1 MSILAPVDEHADDAS
16 YEVLSV
22 IPIESTEEEVLQR
35 AASVNYLGDF
45 SIAQAL
51 VGEAK
56 SRGIAPLPA
65 SKFESIPGKGA
76 KALIAGMEVR
86 VGSPKFLIEE
96 RIAVP
101 VSFAERIGA
110 FARDGKTVI
119 TVLSGRSLS
128 GAIILARTQQPEPA
142 RDYEGERGSGVTVRV
157 RMSPFVLF
165 IGGFLLVSSLV
176 LYLVL

>member
-1 MSILAPVDEHADDAS
+1 MSTPAQIGEYATDAS

-22 IPIESTEEEVLQR
+22 IPVESTEEETLQR

-45 SIAQAL
+45 SVAEAL
-51 VGEAK
+51 VREAK
-56 SRGIAPLPA
+56 TRGILPFPA

-101 VSFAERIGA
+101 ISFAEKISA
-110 FARDGKTVI
+110 LARDGKTVI

-128 GAIILARTQQPEPA
+128 GAIILDKTERQKIAKNQK
-142 RDYEGERGSGVTVRV
+142 GERNSVAMVKHTTSVPALVVGG
-157 RMSPFVLF
+157 FVL
-165 IGGFLLVSSLV
+165 VSILV
-176 LYLVL
+176 LYLAL